1 MYQNIILVGIV
12 GKEPEMRYTPAGKA
26 AASFRLATSESYWK
40 GEDKSESVTT
50 WWTVTCWG
58 QTAERVYAQVKK
70 GMKLLVEGRIKPGDD
85 GNPRKFTRKDGSTG
99 TTYEM
104 TASVVRILDKI
115 EKSEPEGDEEVM
127 W

>member
-85 GNPRKFTRKDGSTG
+85 GNPRKFARKDGSTG

-104 TASVVRILDKI
+104 TASVVRILDKN

>member
-1 MYQNIILVGIV
+1 MYQNIILVGNV

-40 GEDKSESVTT
+40 SEDKRESVTT

-58 QTAERVYAQVKK
+58 QTAERVYTQVKK

-85 GNPRKFTRKDGSTG
+85 GNPRTFTRKDGSTG

>member
-1 MYQNIILVGIV
+1 MYQNIILVGNV

-26 AASFRLATSESYWK
+26 ATSFRIATSESYWK
-40 GEDKSESVTT
+40 GENKSESVTT

-58 QTAERVYAQVKK
+58 QTAERVYTQVKK

-85 GNPRKFTRKDGSTG
+85 GNPRTFTRKDSSTG